1 MDPRRACRFAVTPE
15 LLQNTEALKLLS
27 GQNRVTGSTLIRAVP
42 MKYCNKLSWAML
54 AFIAALNI
62 TSLALGQQPRDKLES
77 AWIEPRVGQSLPL
90 ASEFVEHNGKTVQL
104 GDVVGERPV
113 VLCLV
118 YFECPM
124 LCKLAADGLVRSAAS
139 LRENVG
145 QDYDI
150 AFVSFD
156 PRDTPERAAAA
167 REHAL
172 HQYARAGTEE
182 GWHFLT
188 GPQASID
195 RITQAVGFHYLWDE
209 DTKQFAHAAGIM
221 VITPDGRIS
230 EYLDGINFS
239 PRELSAAIGRAANN
253 ELTESG
259 ATLFM
264 RCYLYDPT
272 TGKFGAAVQWT
283 IRVLGLATVLA
294 LMLLVFRLARSRS
307 LSTIESEPL

>member
-1 MDPRRACRFAVTPE
+1 MPAAP
-15 LLQNTEALKLLS
+15 LKCCKMPCW
-27 GQNRVTGSTLIRAVP
+27 I
-42 MKYCNKLSWAML
+42 ML
-54 AFIAALNI
+54 ALIATLSI
-62 TSLALGQQPRDKLES
+62 TSLAVGQQPRDKLES
-77 AWIEPRVGQSLPL
+77 AWIEPHVGQMLPL
-90 ASEFVEHNGKTVQL
+90 TSEFSEHSGSTVQL
-104 GDVVGERPV
+104 GDVVGKRPV

-124 LCKLAADGLVRSAAS
+124 LCKLAVDGLVRSVAS
-139 LRENVG
+139 LRHSVG
-145 QDYDI
+145 QDFDML
-150 AFVSFD
+150 FVSFD
-156 PRDTPERAAAA
+156 PRDTPQRAAAA

-172 HQYARAGTEE
+172 QQYARPGTEQA
-182 GWHFLT
+182 WHFLT
-188 GPQASID
+188 GDQASID
-195 RITQAVGFHYLWDE
+195 EIAQAVGFHYLWDE
-209 DTKQFAHAAGIM
+209 DTQQFAHATGIM

-239 PRELSAAIGRAANN
+239 PRELNSAVARAANN

-294 LMLLVFRLARSRS
+294 LILLVFRLGRSQS
-307 LSTIESEPL
+307 LSSIGSDPT

>member
-1 MDPRRACRFAVTPE
+1 M
-15 LLQNTEALKLLS
+15 
-27 GQNRVTGSTLIRAVP
+27 
-42 MKYCNKLSWAML
+42 SWTML
-54 AFIAALNI
+54 ALIATLNF
-62 TSLALGQQPRDKLES
+62 TPHALGQQQPRDKLES
-77 AWIEPRVGQSLPL
+77 AWIEPHVGQLLPL
-90 ASEFVEHNGKTVQL
+90 SSAFIEHSGKSIQL
-104 GDVVGERPV
+104 GDRVGKRPV

-124 LCKLAADGLVRSAAS
+124 LCKLAADGLVRSVAS
-139 LRENVG
+139 LPETVG
-145 QDYDI
+145 QDFDI
-150 AFVSFD
+150 AFISFD

-172 HQYARAGTEE
+172 RQYARAGTEE

-188 GPQASID
+188 GAQASID
-195 RITQAVGFHYLWDE
+195 NIAHAVGFHYLWDE
-209 DTKQFAHAAGIM
+209 STQQYAHATGIM
-221 VITPDGRIS
+221 VITPEGKIS

-239 PRELSAAIGRAANN
+239 PRELSSAIGRAANN

-283 IRVLGLATVLA
+283 IRVLGLVTVLA
-294 LMLLVFRLARSRS
+294 LIFLVFRLGRCRS
-307 LSTIESEPL
+307 LSTIESEAS

>member
-1 MDPRRACRFAVTPE
+1 MRLLRRASRY
-15 LLQNTEALKLLS
+15 
-27 GQNRVTGSTLIRAVP
+27 RVAESMRIDAIP
-42 MKYCNKLSWAML
+42 MKCCEMLSWTLL
-54 AFIAALNI
+54 ALIVALNI
-62 TSLALGQQPRDKLES
+62 TSLAVAQQPRDKLES
-77 AWIEPRVGQSLPL
+77 AWIEPQVGQLLPL
-90 ASEFVEHNGKTVQL
+90 TSEFIEHSGKTIQL
-104 GDVVGERPV
+104 GDEVGTRPV

-124 LCKLAADGLVRSAAS
+124 LCKLAADGLVRSVAS

-145 QDYDI
+145 QDFDI
-150 AFVSFD
+150 VFVSFD

-172 HQYARAGTEE
+172 RQYARAGTEA

-188 GPQASID
+188 GTQASID
-195 RITQAVGFHYLWDE
+195 KIAQAVGFHYLWDE
-209 DTKQFAHAAGIM
+209 DTQQFAHATGIM

-239 PRELSAAIGRAANN
+239 PRELSSAIGRAANN

-259 ATLFM
+259 AILFM

-283 IRVLGLATVLA
+283 IRVLAVATVLG
-294 LMLLVFRLARSRS
+294 LILLVFRLGRTRS
-307 LSTIESEPL
+307 LSTIESEPS

>member
-1 MDPRRACRFAVTPE
+1 M
-15 LLQNTEALKLLS
+15 LS
-27 GQNRVTGSTLIRAVP
+27 LV
-42 MKYCNKLSWAML
+42 AML
-54 AFIAALNI
+54 GL
-62 TSLALGQQPRDKLES
+62 TSLAPGQQPRDKLES
-77 AWIEPRVGQSLPL
+77 AWIEPHVGQMLPL
-90 ASEFVEHNGKTVQL
+90 TSELIEHSGKQIQL
-104 GDVVGERPV
+104 GDVVGKRPV

-124 LCKLAADGLVRSAAS
+124 LCKLAADGLVRSIAS

-145 QDYDI
+145 QDFDI
-150 AFVSFD
+150 LFVSFD
-156 PRDTPERAAAA
+156 PRDTPARAATA

-172 HQYARAGTEE
+172 HQYARTGSEE

-188 GPQASID
+188 GSQASID
-195 RITQAVGFHYLWDE
+195 KTTQAVGFHYLWDA
-209 DTKQFAHAAGIM
+209 DTQQFAHATGIM

-239 PRELSAAIGRAANN
+239 PRELSSAIARAANN

-283 IRVLGLATVLA
+283 IRVLGVATVLA
-294 LMLLVFRLARSRS
+294 LILLVVRLGRSRS
-307 LSTIESEPL
+307 ISAMESEPS

>member
-1 MDPRRACRFAVTPE
+1 M
-15 LLQNTEALKLLS
+15 
-27 GQNRVTGSTLIRAVP
+27 GSILNRAVP
-42 MKYCNKLSWAML
+42 MKCCKLLSWLML
-54 AFIAALNI
+54 ALIATLNI

-77 AWIEPRVGQSLPL
+77 AWIEPHVGQLLPL
-90 ASEFVEHNGKTVQL
+90 TSEFTEHSGKTVQL
-104 GDVVGERPV
+104 GDVVGQRPV

-124 LCKLAADGLVRSAAS
+124 LCKLAADGLVRSVAS

-145 QDYDI
+145 QDFDI
-150 AFVSFD
+150 LFVSFD

-188 GPQASID
+188 GAQASID
-195 RITQAVGFHYLWDE
+195 KIAQAVGFHYLWDE
-209 DTKQFAHAAGIM
+209 DTQQFAHVTGIM
-221 VITPDGRIS
+221 VIAPDGRIS

-239 PRELSAAIGRAANN
+239 PRELSAAIARAANN

-259 ATLFM
+259 AISFM

-283 IRVLGLATVLA
+283 IRVLGAATVLA
-294 LMLLVFRLARSRS
+294 LILLVIRLGRSRS
-307 LSTIESEPL
+307 LTTIESELL